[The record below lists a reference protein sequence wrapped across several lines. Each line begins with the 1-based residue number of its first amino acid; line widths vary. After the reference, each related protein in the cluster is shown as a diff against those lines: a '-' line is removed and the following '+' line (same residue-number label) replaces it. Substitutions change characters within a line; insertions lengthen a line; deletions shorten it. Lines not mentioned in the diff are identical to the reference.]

1 MNYLGHFGLREFP
14 FTLTPDTA
22 FLFETRSIREA
33 LNTLLVAVRA
43 GEGLVTIT
51 GEVGTGKTL
60 LCRKLAAVTDAGWR
74 AIQLPNPSF
83 DAPSL
88 YLALAEGLGVPDAVS
103 MQPHERIKAITRA
116 LLGFARLNKRV
127 ILCVDE
133 SQTMSLETF
142 EALRLL
148 TNLETD
154 KRKLLQ
160 LMLFGQP
167 ELDRKLASPNLR
179 HLQQRVSSHHQMGL
193 VEQDEV
199 EGYVA
204 HRMAAASYG
213 GRPILSSAVA
223 RRLHELAG
231 GSPRLLNVLMHK
243 ALLRVYAE
251 GLWTI
256 EERHL
261 LAAAADT
268 PAVSGVGP
276 ARNGVI
282 TIALDRLRRRDKGAA
297 EAQASNA
304 DHEWFWRCVSGLLL
318 AGLAWIAW
326 VVYQL
331 QGPHLVTD
339 NAYKAAEDAR
349 RSTAGVVAPMAP
361 QAAYGETEGNPP
373 STMPVLG
380 RPLRMAETIETRIHA
395 PEADAASDPAVP
407 AVK

>member
-14 FTLTPDTA
+14 FNLTPDTA

-33 LNTLLVAVRA
+33 LATLLVAVRG

-60 LCRKLAAVTDAGWR
+60 LCRKLAAVTDPGWL

-83 DAPSL
+83 DPPSL
-88 YLALAEGLGVPDAVS
+88 YLALAEGLRVAHAVD
-103 MQPHERIKAITRA
+103 MQPHERVKAITLA

-160 LMLFGQP
+160 VVLFGQP

-193 VEQDEV
+193 VAQGEV
-199 EGYVA
+199 EGYVG
-204 HRMAAASYG
+204 HRMATAGYG

-223 RRLHELAG
+223 LRLHELSG

-243 ALLRVYAE
+243 ALFLVYAE
-251 GLWTI
+251 GLWTV

-261 LAAAADT
+261 QAAAADT
-268 PAVSGVGP
+268 PAVSGLGP
-276 ARNGVI
+276 ARKGVI
-282 TIALDRLRRRDKGAA
+282 TIAVDRLRHGDKRASQT
-297 EAQASNA
+297 QASDA

-331 QGPHLVTD
+331 QAPHLVTD
-339 NAYKAAEDAR
+339 EAYKAAEGAR
-349 RSTAGVVAPMAP
+349 RSTAGVVAPMP
-361 QAAYGETEGNPP
+361 PRAAYGETEGNPA

-380 RPLRMAETIETRIHA
+380 RPLRMAETIETRIHGPEGDA
-395 PEADAASDPAVP
+395 APDSAVPEA
-407 AVK
+407 K